1 MSNKVEQ
8 PTMRDIARA
17 AGVSLATVSY
27 VVNGGPRPVSTHRR
41 RRVLAAIK
49 ELGYEPRPRRTGDT
63 AIGVI
68 VPMATNAFFS
78 RAVAGVEAAL
88 GPTEHALT
96 SSSGDD
102 PAKES
107 ELLRVMRRHR
117 VDGLIITPCGE
128 VPDEVHRLATS
139 GIPVV
144 VMDRGVAT
152 TALNGVTMDNYGS
165 AVKATR
171 LLIDSGHRR
180 IALLNGPERV
190 DTARDRRRGY
200 LDALRAAGLPVIPQ
214 YVRDVEFGRE
224 RGATAT
230 HEMLSLKTPPEA
242 IFSSSLILT
251 AGMLTA
257 VHERSL
263 RWPDDVAIVG
273 FGDATWTQLMSPPLT
288 VVKQPA
294 ERLGT
299 TAAELLLS
307 IIRNGG
313 PRTGQR
319 IVVESQIVLRDS
331 HWARRSH
338 PNAERV

>member
-27 VVNGGPRPVSTHRR
+27 VVNGGPRPVSAHRR
-41 RRVLAAIK
+41 RLVLAAIA
-49 ELGYEPRPRRTGDT
+49 ELGYEPRQRRTGGL

-68 VPMATNAFFS
+68 VPVATNAFFS
-78 RAVAGVEAAL
+78 RAVAGIEDAL
-88 GPTEHALT
+88 GAGEHALT

-102 PAKES
+102 PARELS
-107 ELLRVMRRHR
+107 LLRAMLRHR
-117 VDGLIITPCGE
+117 VDGLILTPCGE
-128 VPDEVHRLATS
+128 VPAEVERIATS
-139 GIPVV
+139 GTPVV
-144 VMDRGVAT
+144 VMDRGAAT
-152 TALNGVTMDNYGS
+152 TPLNGVTMDNHGS

-180 IALLNGPERV
+180 IALLNGPDRV

-200 LDALRAAGLPVIPQ
+200 LDALAAAGLPVVPQ
-214 YVRDVEFGRE
+214 YIRDVEFGRE

-230 HEMLSLKTPPEA
+230 RDLLALDSPPEA

-251 AGMLTA
+251 AGMLSA
-257 VHERSL
+257 VRERGL

-273 FGDATWTQLMSPPLT
+273 FGDAIWTQLMSPPLT
-288 VVKQPA
+288 VVAQPA
-294 ERLGT
+294 EQLGA

-319 IVVESQIVLRDS
+319 IVVESQLVLRDS
-331 HWARRSH
+331 HWGRS
-338 PNAERV
+338 NRT